1 MARRIAPRALRW
13 TSWLVLAA
21 TVGAQSP
28 GVHPISGRRFAPV
41 MGYQGAGWL
50 ERIERDDEE
59 APEVALSVLKIAKG
73 AVVADIGAGSGFI
86 TERLASRVGPAGK
99 VFAND
104 VQPQMLEMLAK
115 RLARK
120 KISNVTLVQG
130 DLDDPK
136 LPPSSVDL
144 EIMVDVYHEFSQ
156 PQAMLRH
163 LREALKPGGRMV
175 LLEYRKED
183 PTIPIRPEHKMS
195 VAEAKLEVEAEGF
208 TLAKVDESLPRQHIL
223 IFTATNPKNP

>member
-1 MARRIAPRALRW
+1 MTGRLGSLAARCALW
-13 TSWLVLAA
+13 VVLAA
-21 TVGAQSP
+21 AVTAQAA

-59 APEVALSVLKIAKG
+59 APDVALNVLKIPKG
-73 AVVADIGAGSGFI
+73 ATVADIGAGSGFI
-86 TERLASRVGPAGK
+86 TERLASRVGASGR
-99 VFAND
+99 VLAND
-104 VQPQMLEMLAK
+104 VQPQMLEMLGR

-120 KISNVTLVQG
+120 KITNVTLVQG
-130 DLDDPK
+130 ELDDPK
-136 LPPSSVDL
+136 LPPASVDL
-144 EIMVDVYHEFSQ
+144 ELMVDVYHEFSQ

-183 PTIPIRPEHKMS
+183 PSIPIRPEHKMS
-195 VAEAKLEVEAEGF
+195 VAEARLEVEAEGF

-223 IFTATNPKNP
+223 IFTAGTASP

>member
-1 MARRIAPRALRW
+1 MPRGTARRAVRW
-13 TSWLVLAA
+13 TSWLLATA
-21 TVGAQSP
+21 AISAQTA

-50 ERIERDDEE
+50 ERAERDDEE
-59 APEVALSVLKIAKG
+59 APDVALRMLQIPKG
-73 AVVADIGAGSGFI
+73 ATVADIGAGSGFI
-86 TERLASRVGPAGK
+86 TERLAQRVGPTGR

-104 VQPQMLEMLAK
+104 VQPQMLQILAK
-115 RLARK
+115 RLERRK
-120 KISNVTLVQG
+120 IANVTLVQG

-136 LPPSSVDL
+136 LPAASMDL

-156 PQAMLRH
+156 PQAMLRR

-183 PTIPIRPEHKMS
+183 PAIPIRPEHKMS

-208 TLAKVDESLPRQHIL
+208 TLSKVDESLPRQHIL
-223 IFTATNPKNP
+223 IFTGKAATP